1 MVSYIS
7 TAFIITLKVFS
18 EQSQTNPLGILLMG
32 LYGRTRIEGG
42 EGTGEKGGTGQNVR
56 PLGVPTINKILP
68 DLAG

>member
-1 MVSYIS
+1 MIKFVKQHIMVIS

-42 EGTGEKGGTGQNVR
+42 EGRESKAWDKV
-56 PLGVPTINKILP
+56 
-68 DLAG
+68 

>member
-1 MVSYIS
+1 MVIS

-42 EGTGEKGGTGQNVR
+42 EGREGRVRHGTKCK
-56 PLGVPTINKILP
+56 TTM
-68 DLAG
+68 